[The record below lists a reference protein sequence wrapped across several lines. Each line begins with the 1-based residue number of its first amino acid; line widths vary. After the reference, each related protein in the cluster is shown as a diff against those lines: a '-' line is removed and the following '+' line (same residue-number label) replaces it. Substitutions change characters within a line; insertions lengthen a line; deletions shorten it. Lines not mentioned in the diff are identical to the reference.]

1 MFFFSLESAFVE
13 SKWNS
18 IYVQLIQANY
28 EAIVSKQV
36 DTNVTADS
44 TSPKD
49 VLVLRAVSSQ
59 LVPGLS
65 KYVQPMST
73 SHVQNMTTFMS

>member
-18 IYVQLIQANY
+18 LYVQLIRASY

-59 LVPGLS
+59 VPGLS

-73 SHVQNMTTFMS
+73 SHVQSMTTFMS